1 MRIWLLS
8 SSAVLLSLLL
18 PSGPAAAAKVITL
31 SHDRVITIYKE
42 YEIPK
47 YLRADDCKQYAFKES
62 VSTERLI
69 NDGSGDLEIPPEP
82 GSLPEDR
89 ETFKK
94 QHVCLVSLLD
104 TPRIKGEELPI
115 EINQVQP
122 FNGGAA
128 TTHVSKNKKILR
140 DGKYKLENGMTI
152 SVKNGL
158 MFSSAASAR

>member
-8 SSAVLLSLLL
+8 SSAMFLSLLL
-18 PSGPAAAAKVITL
+18 PSGPAAAAKVLKL

-89 ETFKK
+89 KAFER
-94 QHVCLVSLLD
+94 QHICLVSLLD

-115 EINQVQP
+115 EIHQVQP
-122 FNGGAA
+122 FNGSAA

-140 DGKYKLENGMTI
+140 DGKYKLENDMTI
-152 SVKNGL
+152 NVRNGL
-158 MFSSAASAR
+158 LFSSGSTP